1 MAFAYRSRS
10 TPAGRLPAAA
20 TGPRRRPPTAAARAG
35 WADVR
40 DRPCPRPAGQACRFP
55 RHRGCHRP
63 AGGLH
68 RHGGM
73 HPRDRIVAGRRR
85 GGVDLRWVSFSAMSP
100 NEKWSTADVPDQTGR
115 VAVVTGSNTG
125 IGYHTAAV
133 LAESGARVVLAVRN
147 LEKGNLALARIVAA
161 NPRADV
167 TLQELNLSSLDSVRS
182 AAGALRDAY
191 PRIDLLINNA
201 GVMWTPKQLTAE
213 GFEMQFGTNH
223 LGHFALTGLLLNNLL
238 PVRGSRVV
246 TVSSTGHRIR
256 AAIHFDDLHW
266 EHGYDRYA
274 AYGQSKLA
282 NLLFTYEL
290 QRRLAD
296 HRKNTIAV
304 AAHPGASS
312 TELGRNVPT
321 LIKPL
326 FAVAGG
332 LLFQGAAMGALP
344 TLRAATDPDVEGG
357 QYYGPDGLGEQRGHP
372 KLVSSS
378 AQSHDEDLQQRL
390 WTVSEE
396 LTGVTY
402 PV

>member
-1 MAFAYRSRS
+1 MSS
-10 TPAGRLPAAA
+10 NGKWT
-20 TGPRRRPPTAAARAG
+20 TG
-35 WADVR
+35 D
-40 DRPCPRPAGQACRFP
+40 
-55 RHRGCHRP
+55 
-63 AGGLH
+63 
-68 RHGGM
+68 
-73 HPRDRIVAGRRR
+73 I
-85 GGVDLRWVSFSAMSP
+85 
-100 NEKWSTADVPDQTGR
+100 PDQRGR
-115 VAVVTGSNTG
+115 VAVVTGANTG
-125 IGYHTAAV
+125 LGYHTAAA
-133 LAESGARVVLAVRN
+133 LAQAGARVILAVRD

-161 NPRADV
+161 QPHADV
-167 TLQELNLSSLDSVRS
+167 TLQELDLSSLASVR
-182 AAGALRDAY
+182 AAAAALRKAY

-201 GVMWTPKQLTAE
+201 GVMWTPKQLTAD
-213 GFEMQFGTNH
+213 GFELQFGTNH
-223 LGHFALTGLLLNNLL
+223 LGHFALTGLLLDNLL

-246 TVSSTGHRIR
+246 TVSSTGHRTR
-256 AAIHFDDLHW
+256 AAIHFDDLQW

-290 QRRLAD
+290 QRRLVG
-296 HRKNTIAV
+296 HRKKTIAV

-321 LIKPL
+321 LVKPL
-326 FAVAGG
+326 FALAAG

-344 TLRAATDPDVEGG
+344 TLRAGTAPDVEGG